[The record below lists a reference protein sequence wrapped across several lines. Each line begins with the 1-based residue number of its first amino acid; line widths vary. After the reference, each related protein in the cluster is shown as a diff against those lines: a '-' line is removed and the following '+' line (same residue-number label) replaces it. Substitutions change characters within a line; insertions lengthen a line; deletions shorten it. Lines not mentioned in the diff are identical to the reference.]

1 MKRSR
6 IKIRNL
12 ILVFAALV
20 LVSLLF
26 TVSAAG
32 ASDIRTGEQIFIG
45 AEEVINN
52 DLYLG
57 GKVVAIDGTVQGNV
71 IAAGDQITLKGS
83 IEDDVYLAGN
93 TITIDGTIKGDAI
106 VAGQV
111 ITLNGEIEGDLMAAG
126 QAVVVNGA
134 VSDDIRM
141 AGEALVL
148 ENQAQVTDD
157 VMAAGFSLES
167 KPESRVGG
175 TLNLA
180 GGQALLAG
188 TIDRNVLGGTG
199 SLALSGSVGGDM
211 NVSVGARKPWRPPF
225 IPKLPVVLPDI
236 PGGLTLMDSA
246 QVGGQLTYRSNA
258 EAKISEDAQVAGD
271 TIYQEIPAWEAAK
284 LSPAE
289 FLVSQLRHLV
299 TLGLLGCLLLWS
311 APNWTQNLAETIQV
325 RPFASLGWGI
335 VACLAVPLAGI
346 AIAII
351 TALLFTLL
359 VLTLRGIAFPI
370 LGLGTLS
377 TLALFISFGTIASF
391 VPKIVLSLLGGR
403 WLSHKLH
410 PNSVSNRFIPFFF
423 GLVILVILTAIPILG
438 EILSLLILFLG
449 LGALWLWGSSRFHRP
464 FLMDKPAMEG

>member
-1 MKRSR
+1 M
-6 IKIRNL
+6 
-12 ILVFAALV
+12 
-20 LVSLLF
+20 
-26 TVSAAG
+26 
-32 ASDIRTGEQIFIG
+32 
-45 AEEVINN
+45 INN

-57 GKVVAIDGTVQGNV
+57 GKVIVIDGTVQGNV

-106 VAGQV
+106 VAGRV
-111 ITLNGEIEGDLMAAG
+111 ITLNGDVDGDLMAAG

-188 TIDRNVLGGTG
+188 TIDQNVVGGMG
-199 SLALSGSVGGDM
+199 SLAVSGSVDGDM
-211 NVSVGARKPWRPPF
+211 NVSVGDSKPWRPPF
-225 IPKLPVVLPDI
+225 IPELPVALPDI

-246 QVGGQLTYRSNA
+246 QVGGQLTYQSNA
-258 EAKISEDAQVAGD
+258 QATISEGAQVAGD
-271 TIYQEIPAWEAAK
+271 TIYQEMPAWEAAK
-284 LSPAE
+284 PSPAE

-299 TLGLLGCLLLWS
+299 TLGLLGCLLLWL

-346 AIAII
+346 AIAAI
-351 TALLFTLL
+351 TVLLFTLL
-359 VLTLRGIAFPI
+359 VLTLRGIAFP
-370 LGLGTLS
+370 
-377 TLALFISFGTIASF
+377 
-391 VPKIVLSLLGGR
+391 VL
-403 WLSHKLH
+403 
-410 PNSVSNRFIPFFF
+410 
-423 GLVILVILTAIPILG
+423 
-438 EILSLLILFLG
+438 
-449 LGALWLWGSSRFHRP
+449 
-464 FLMDKPAMEG
+464 